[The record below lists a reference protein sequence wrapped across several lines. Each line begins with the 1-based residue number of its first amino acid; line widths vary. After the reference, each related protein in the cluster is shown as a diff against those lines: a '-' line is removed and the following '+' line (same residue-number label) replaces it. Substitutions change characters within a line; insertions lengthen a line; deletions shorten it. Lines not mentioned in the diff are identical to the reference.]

1 MPNNTAMHSLIDKYF
16 ILQQKLDARI
26 TELSNLHESYMVC
39 KKGCSSCC
47 MNFGMLP
54 IEYYAIQHALGVHAF
69 PQVSHDDSCKF
80 LKNGMCSIYAHRPF
94 ICRTQGLPIIHY
106 NSHINAWNLLVCEL
120 NFVDVDDNFFQQH
133 RCLDMDVFNEKLSEL
148 NSVFILEH
156 PELCIDASKLIDVNE
171 L

>member
-1 MPNNTAMHSLIDKYF
+1 MDFSVFEAYF
-16 ILQQKLDARI
+16 TLQQKLDARI

-47 MNFGMLP
+47 MNFGILP
-54 IEYYAIQHALGVHAF
+54 IEYYAIQQALGVHTS
-69 PQVSHDDSCKF
+69 PQVAHADSCKF
-80 LKNGMCSIYAHRPF
+80 LKNGICSIYAHRPF

-106 NSHINAWNLLVCEL
+106 NTHKNAWNLLVCEL

-133 RCLDMDVFNEKLSEL
+133 RCIDMDAYNGELSEL
-148 NSVFILEH
+148 NRSFLLEH
-156 PELCIDASKLIDVNE
+156 PELSFDALRLIDVNE